1 LHLSTKPSEP
11 LYPDHFLPRSVEYI
25 ITSNLQSYS
34 HQLSVIMGNTSS
46 EAAGCAKNPAFEK
59 TTQKG
64 HSKEQNLEYAVS
76 SMQGKRPSMEDKHLY
91 CVELPV
97 HGKIPTFLVDHA
109 IFAVF
114 DGHGGPF
121 SSTYVEEHFLQVLS
135 RRPELARYADMPP
148 TGSKSRADANGIM
161 LLKQALVS
169 TFLMLDE
176 MLIPMQKQRNAAISS
191 GELTPPPLAAESDSE
206 DENTAGTDSGIPLK
220 LNGERSGSTC
230 VAVLLT
236 PTHFVCANT
245 GDSRAILRRNGK
257 ILPLSFD
264 HKPVEVGERA
274 RITSAGGVVKGKR
287 IDGDLAVSRGF
298 GDYMYKKDP
307 GLAPDLQKVTVVPDL
322 VVYPR
327 DQAFDEFILLACDGV
342 WDVASNTQCAD
353 IVQKLLTEGETD
365 LGNICEEALDTC
377 LDRHSGDNMT
387 VMLVGLPAMNVNR
400 SGIAILSNALWGTR
414 TARKVRLLTNA
425 TTKATGTALDTVRKE
440 IKNHIR
446 PSTPNTLQTK

>member
-1 LHLSTKPSEP
+1 
-11 LYPDHFLPRSVEYI
+11 
-25 ITSNLQSYS
+25 
-34 HQLSVIMGNTSS
+34 MGNTSS

-121 SSTYVEEHFLQVLS
+121 SSTYVEEHFL
-135 RRPELARYADMPP
+135 
-148 TGSKSRADANGIM
+148 
-161 LLKQALVS
+161 QALVS

-387 VMLVGLPAMNVNR
+387 VMLVGL
-400 SGIAILSNALWGTR
+400 
-414 TARKVRLLTNA
+414 
-425 TTKATGTALDTVRKE
+425 
-440 IKNHIR
+440 
-446 PSTPNTLQTK
+446 